1 MDFRISK
8 WISGFQ
14 SGILDFRVDF
24 WISDW
29 ISVDSVRDFFR
40 GGPLVAFGRSCGF
53 PTWFGIVM
61 NLRSPAA
68 FWWKGSNFQN
78 VQIRTHL
85 LQTYAVQQVA
95 CLHCMCDHTVSN
107 TFHTKGLETPHRL
120 FYSTNPNPEYG
131 RIKQGWMKVSAMIKA
146 FMSGTKSLYG
156 DLKQSFKLR
165 VEKESLKI
173 STTAPT
179 KDFPFSREQMQLIYK
194 VAALDYY
201 IAFSRVR

>member
-1 MDFRISK
+1 MHSPCIRPF
-8 WISGFQ
+8 
-14 SGILDFRVDF
+14 L
-24 WISDW
+24 SD
-29 ISVDSVRDFFR
+29 SYV
-40 GGPLVAFGRSCGF
+40 
-53 PTWFGIVM
+53 VM

-78 VQIRTHL
+78 AQIRTHL

-95 CLHCMCDHTVSN
+95 CLHRNGHFQQYCMCDRTVSN
-107 TFHTKGLETPHRL
+107 AFHTKGLETSHRL

-131 RIKQGWMKVSAMIKA
+131 RIKRGWMKVSAMIKA

-156 DLKQSFKLR
+156 DMKQSFKLR
-165 VEKESLKI
+165 VEKGGLKI

-179 KDFPFSREQMQLIYK
+179 KDSPFSREQMQLIYK

-201 IAFSRVR
+201 ITFSRVG